1 LFPGDEGHNDE
12 KAFDTSE
19 GSVQLDGTND
29 FLYAESIAG
38 WELAHPFTMTFWA
51 RVPSVGSILG
61 MFTVMD
67 GTNKSYTDLNG
78 FLNHAAFTY
87 YVDFVDVAA
96 GSQTIVVDTWF
107 FLTQSY
113 DGSVVKRYK
122 AQKGTDSD
130 PVAIGYL
137 PSVSYS
143 TAIDSGHNS
152 IYVGEGPWGSMAGNV
167 DDVRVYGAALPL
179 DDLKLIY
186 NGGDGDY

>member
-1 LFPGDEGHNDE
+1 
-12 KAFDTSE
+12 
-19 GSVQLDGTND
+19 
-29 FLYAESIAG
+29 
-38 WELAHPFTMTFWA
+38 MTFWA
-51 RVPSVGSILG
+51 RDPYAGSLLG

-67 GTNKSYTDLNG
+67 GTSKSYAELNC
-78 FLNHAAFTY
+78 FLNHGFFSA
-87 YVDFVDVAA
+87 YVDLSAASTGTQTVVA
-96 GSQTIVVDTWF
+96 DTWF

-130 PVAIGYL
+130 PTAFASYS
-137 PSVSYS
+137 SVSY
-143 TAIDSGHNS
+143 TAAIASGHNS
-152 IYVGEGPWGSMAGNV
+152 IYVGEGPWGSMEGNV